1 MAKISGV
8 DFRIV
13 QVNSKPQFLIAA
25 GNSGSGKTTITLGLL
40 RALQNRGINVQS
52 FKVGPDFIDPLHH
65 RHASGKTSINLD
77 IFLAGEEGVVEEY
90 GRYAKS
96 ADAVIVEGV
105 MGLFDGSVRDTAS
118 SAHVAKLLGIP
129 VIVVLDASS
138 MAYTA
143 AAILHGLTTFDS
155 NLTIAGVIFNFCG
168 SEWHAEMLRDAA
180 ESVGVKCLGCIPR
193 TEMVSVKSRHL
204 GLNYEAADEEVYST
218 MARLME
224 QHLDIDELLKHRSVF
239 NHISISEPAKLGTLR
254 IAVARDEAFCFTYEH
269 NLRLFS
275 ELGEVLFFS
284 PLHDSFCPAAD
295 LVYLP
300 GGYPELFAEQLAA
313 NFSMKES
320 LLALQREGVKIFGEC
335 GGLIYMGRTLITSD
349 GEIHAMSALLPLETT
364 MRGSGFALGYRRI
377 SRGEQVYYGHEFH
390 YSSFSSKPE
399 CASSFCVEAAAGNR
413 LDIPMVVQNG
423 CFGSYIHFYFRS
435 ANDVKSLMGL

>member
-8 DFRIV
+8 NFRIV

-40 RALQNRGINVQS
+40 RALQNRGVNVQS

-65 RHASGKTSINLD
+65 RHAYGKTSINLD

-90 GRYAKS
+90 GRYASS

-168 SEWHAEMLRDAA
+168 SEGHAEMLRDAA

-204 GLNYEAADEEVYST
+204 GLNYEAADEEVYSA
-218 MARLME
+218 MALLME
-224 QHLDIDELLKHRSVF
+224 QHLDIDALLSHTTPFPFESLHKTVQSG
-239 NHISISEPAKLGTLR
+239 SLR

-300 GGYPELFAEQLAA
+300 GGYPELFAEQLAS
-313 NFSMKES
+313 NVSMKES
-320 LLALQREGVKIFGEC
+320 LLALQRNGVKIFGEC
-335 GGLIYMGRTLITSD
+335 GGMMYMGQT
-349 GEIHAMSALLPLETT
+349 LETSEDQIFPMCGILPVATT
-364 MRGSGFALGYRRI
+364 MKNTSFSLGYRRI
-377 SRGEQVYYGHEFH
+377 EAEGNTFYGHEFH
-390 YSSFSSKPE
+390 YSNFAKEP
-399 CASSFCVEAAAGNR
+399 AGTLRYQVCNAKGDSIQ
-413 LDIPMVVQNG
+413 LPIVTEK
-423 CFGSYIHFYFRS
+423 GSIGTYIHFYFRT
-435 ANDVKSLMGL
+435 DDEIKRLQCL

>member
-1 MAKISGV
+1 MVRINGV
-8 DFRIV
+8 NFRIA

-40 RALQNRGINVQS
+40 RALQNRGVNVQS
-52 FKVGPDFIDPLHH
+52 FKVGPDFIDTLHH

-77 IFLAGEEGVVEEY
+77 IFLAGEEGIVEEY
-90 GRYAKS
+90 GRYASS
-96 ADAVIVEGV
+96 ADAVILEGV

-168 SEWHAEMLRDAA
+168 SEGHAEMLRDAA

-224 QHLDIDELLKHRSVF
+224 KHLDIEELLTHSSGI
-239 NHISISEPAKLGTLR
+239 NHISISKPAKQGTLR

-269 NLRLFS
+269 NLQLMAQ
-275 ELGEVLFFS
+275 LGKVEFFS
-284 PLHDSFCPAAD
+284 PLHDSSCPEAD
-295 LVYLP
+295 WIYLP
-300 GGYPELFAEQLAA
+300 GGYPELFAEQLAS
-313 NFSMKES
+313 NTSMKQS
-320 LLALQREGVKIFGEC
+320 LLALHHKSGKIFGEC
-335 GGLIYMGRTLITSD
+335 GGMMYMGKT
-349 GEIHAMSALLPLETT
+349 LETYEGQIFPMCGILPIATT
-364 MRGSGFALGYRRI
+364 MKNTLFSLGYRRI
-377 SRGEQVYYGHEFH
+377 DVEGNTFYGHEFH
-390 YSSFSSKPE
+390 YSNFTKEP
-399 CASSFCVEAAAGNR
+399 AGTLPYQVYNAKG
-413 LDIPMVVQNG
+413 DSIQAPIVTEK
-423 CFGSYIHFYFRS
+423 GSIGTYIHFYFRT
-435 ANDVKSLMGL
+435 DDEIKLLQRL